1 MLECRPMTDRERE
14 EYLTW
19 LRSWLAQTREE
30 PPEEMADFF
39 SRRVDIYED
48 RHLGRWGEEYAHIA
62 DCFDEKLERLL
73 DIGCGTGLELAS
85 LYRRFPALQVTGID
99 LSETMLGQLRASY
112 PDRDIQL
119 IQDDYTACALGE
131 REYDGVLSFETLHHL
146 LPEEKEKLYV
156 KMFRA
161 LRPGSCYVECDYMA
175 CCQEEQDLCWNHYQY
190 RRAKYGVR
198 PGRLVHIDIPLTLDR
213 QVELLD
219 RAGFVN
225 IQVLHQRECTVI
237 LKAYR
242 PGSACFI

>member
-99 LSETMLGQLRASY
+99 LSETMLG
-112 PDRDIQL
+112 
-119 IQDDYTACALGE
+119 
-131 REYDGVLSFETLHHL
+131 
-146 LPEEKEKLYV
+146 
-156 KMFRA
+156 
-161 LRPGSCYVECDYMA
+161 
-175 CCQEEQDLCWNHYQY
+175 
-190 RRAKYGVR
+190 
-198 PGRLVHIDIPLTLDR
+198 
-213 QVELLD
+213 
-219 RAGFVN
+219 
-225 IQVLHQRECTVI
+225 
-237 LKAYR
+237 
-242 PGSACFI
+242 

>member
-99 LSETMLGQLRASY
+99 LSETMLGPAAGL
-112 PDRDIQL
+112 
-119 IQDDYTACALGE
+119 
-131 REYDGVLSFETLHHL
+131 LSG
-146 LPEEKEKLYV
+146 
-156 KMFRA
+156 
-161 LRPGSCYVECDYMA
+161 PGPPAD
-175 CCQEEQDLCWNHYQY
+175 
-190 RRAKYGVR
+190 
-198 PGRLVHIDIPLTLDR
+198 PGRLHRLGPG
-213 QVELLD
+213 
-219 RAGFVN
+219 RAGV
-225 IQVLHQRECTVI
+225 
-237 LKAYR
+237 
-242 PGSACFI
+242 

>member
-1 MLECRPMTDRERE
+1 MRTDTWAAGGGVRPH
-14 EYLTW
+14 
-19 LRSWLAQTREE
+19 
-30 PPEEMADFF
+30 
-39 SRRVDIYED
+39 RR
-48 RHLGRWGEEYAHIA
+48 LL
-62 DCFDEKLERLL
+62 DEKLERLL

-112 PDRDIQL
+112 PDRDLRL
-119 IQDDYTACALGE
+119 IQADYTAWDLGE

-161 LRPGSCYVECDYMA
+161 LRPGGCYMECDYMA